1 MARQKSPKP
10 AKPPRS
16 AKRRGLG
23 ATLWGWFWKLAVA
36 GTLALGVVVLAL
48 RVGGFPP
55 TLNMLINKV
64 SGTEIDYRP
73 VPLSQISEHLVFAVI
88 AAEDTKFCS
97 HHGIDF
103 EAIEDALAEAE
114 EGGRMRGASTLSQQ
128 TAKNVFLWNG
138 GGFFRKGLEAGLTL
152 VIEVGWSK
160 ARIMELYLNVAE
172 WGDGIYGAEAAAQRR
187 FGKPA
192 DELTRREAA
201 LLAAVLPSPNRWRV
215 DPPGR
220 YVSRRT
226 EILQRRM
233 RIVRSDGLATCVTDP
248 AAFAAA
254 QAEKREAER
263 EAREKAAER
272 AARKAAEK

>member
-1 MARQKSPKP
+1 MARTPKAKTPKP
-10 AKPPRS
+10 VRSPR
-16 AKRRGLG
+16 RRGLLG
-23 ATLWGWFWKLAVA
+23 TLWGWLWKLALA

-55 TLNMLINKV
+55 TVNMLINKV

-73 VPLSQISEHLVFAVI
+73 VPLSKISEHLVLAVI

-138 GGFFRKGLEAGLTL
+138 GGWVRKGLEAGLTL
-152 VIEVGWSK
+152 ITEVGWSK

-192 DELTRREAA
+192 ADLTRREAA

-220 YVSRRT
+220 YVNRRT
-226 EILQRRM
+226 EVLQRRM
-233 RIVRSDGLATCVTDP
+233 RIVRSDGLATCITDP
-248 AAFAAA
+248 AAWAEA
-254 QAEKREAER
+254 QAERRA
-263 EAREKAAER
+263 KAAKR
-272 AARKAAEK
+272 AE